1 MTERLLSHTLSP
13 LPSVAEL
20 RRRNRRRRQR
30 RWVGASVSSGVVIAL
45 LAFLVVLPGFGVTS
59 NTASGTRLA
68 AYITSATQVSD
79 QVLEEVGLP
88 VDLNPPLPL
97 SGQPALTDRGK
108 PAVVYVGAEF
118 CPFCAVARWALVV
131 ALSKFGTFSNLGQ
144 AISSS
149 SSDVYPGIRSWSFYG
164 SSYSSP
170 HLVFDSAEVASG
182 ASSPLGS
189 LSPLQQRVFSKY
201 DQAPY
206 TPSRATGAIPFIDV
220 ANRYLQIG
228 ADADP
233 SVLEGLSLDQIA
245 ADLHYPSSPVAQAL
259 DGSANYLIAA
269 LCSVVGRR
277 AAPIC
282 ASSTIVRAE
291 AVLDGTGPIPTTVP
305 AATSSTDRT

>member
-1 MTERLLSHTLSP
+1 M
-13 LPSVAEL
+13 
-20 RRRNRRRRQR
+20 
-30 RWVGASVSSGVVIAL
+30 
-45 LAFLVVLPGFGVTS
+45 
-59 NTASGTRLA
+59 A

-88 VDLNPPLPL
+88 VDVNPPLPL

-108 PAVVYVGAEF
+108 PAVVYVGAEY

-149 SSDVYPGIRSWSFYG
+149 SSDVYPGLKSWSFYG

-170 HLVFDSAEVASG
+170 YLAFDPAEVPPSTVSSSG
-182 ASSPLGS
+182 VSSPLGS
-189 LSPLQQRVFSKY
+189 LSPLQQRVFSRY
-201 DQAPY
+201 DRAPY
-206 TPSRATGAIPFIDV
+206 APSRATGAIPFIDL

-228 ADADP
+228 ASADP
-233 SVLEGLSLDQIA
+233 SVLEGLSLAQIA
-245 ADLHYPSSPVAQAL
+245 TDLHDPSSRVAQAL
-259 DGSANYLIAA
+259 DGSANYLIGA
-269 LCSVVGRR
+269 LCLVVGQG

-305 AATSSTDRT
+305 PATSSTDRT